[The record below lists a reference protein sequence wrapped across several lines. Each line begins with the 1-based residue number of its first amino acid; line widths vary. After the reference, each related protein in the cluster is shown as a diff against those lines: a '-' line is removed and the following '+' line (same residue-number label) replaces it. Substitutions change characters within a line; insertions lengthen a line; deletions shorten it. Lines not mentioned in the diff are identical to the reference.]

1 MNQLDIKKIIFS
13 KSPYFLKNSP
23 DVFKNLILAIISK
36 ILYIKEINNF
46 LAEHYNKTG
55 LDFIDELFEMLDFSY
70 LVSAK
75 DREKIPSEGKLIIVS
90 NHPLGGLDG
99 LILLKLISEVRRDL
113 KIIVNDVLL
122 NISNLEEFFL
132 PLDILNSKFQKENIA
147 AISKAIRDENAVI
160 IFPAGEVARMSIN
173 GIRDGDWNKGAVYFA
188 EKLNAPVLPVF
199 LEAKNS
205 FLFYLVSFLSLKFST
220 FLLPRELFNKR
231 GKSIRIKIGNHI
243 LPQAF
248 STKYQ
253 RSSHLIKSLR
263 KHVYL
268 IGKNKKGV
276 FATEKNVIHPL
287 SRKQIKSQL
296 MKSTN
301 LGTTS
306 DGKKILLASYKN
318 SPDVMKEIA
327 RLREITFRKVG
338 EGTGGKFDIDEFDK
352 HYQHLVLWDDKELE
366 IVGSYRI
373 GRGNYLLNQSGIMGF
388 YTSTLFNY
396 NDEIKELLPYS
407 VELGRSFVQSKYWN
421 TTALDYLWQGLGAY
435 INSNS
440 GIRYL
445 FGGVSLSNSYSEE
458 AKNLIVYFYR
468 KWFSSPVIYSI
479 AKSKFEISRKA
490 DQELKLI
497 FNSDDY
503 VSELR
508 ILKNR
513 LKLLGYSI
521 PTLYKQYSDLCEPG
535 GVVFLD
541 FGVDKDFQ
549 NCIDA
554 LILVD
559 ISMIKKSKK
568 ERYLGSDKLVKVENE
583 VLIPA

>member
-1 MNQLDIKKIIFS
+1 
-13 KSPYFLKNSP
+13 
-23 DVFKNLILAIISK
+23 
-36 ILYIKEINNF
+36 
-46 LAEHYNKTG
+46 
-55 LDFIDELFEMLDFSY
+55 
-70 LVSAK
+70 
-75 DREKIPSEGKLIIVS
+75 
-90 NHPLGGLDG
+90 
-99 LILLKLISEVRRDL
+99 
-113 KIIVNDVLL
+113 
-122 NISNLEEFFL
+122 
-132 PLDILNSKFQKENIA
+132 
-147 AISKAIRDENAVI
+147 
-160 IFPAGEVARMSIN
+160 
-173 GIRDGDWNKGAVYFA
+173 
-188 EKLNAPVLPVF
+188 
-199 LEAKNS
+199 
-205 FLFYLVSFLSLKFST
+205 
-220 FLLPRELFNKR
+220 
-231 GKSIRIKIGNHI
+231 
-243 LPQAF
+243 
-248 STKYQ
+248 
-253 RSSHLIKSLR
+253 
-263 KHVYL
+263 
-268 IGKNKKGV
+268 
-276 FATEKNVIHPL
+276 
-287 SRKQIKSQL
+287 

-306 DGKKILLASYKN
+306 DGKKIFLASYNN

-327 RLREITFRKVG
+327 RLRELTFRKVG
-338 EGTGGKFDIDEFDK
+338 EGTGGKLDLDDFDK
-352 HYQHLVLWDDKELE
+352 HYEHLVLWDDKELE
-366 IVGSYRI
+366 IVGSYRL
-373 GRGNYLLNQSGIMGF
+373 GRGDFILDRSGIMGF
-388 YTSTLFNY
+388 YTATLFNY

-468 KWFSSPVIYSI
+468 KWFSSPVIYSN

-559 ISMIKKSKK
+559 ISMIKQSKK
-568 ERYLGSDKLVKVENE
+568 ERYLGSEKLIKVENE

>member
-1 MNQLDIKKIIFS
+1 MNQIDIKNIIYS
-13 KSPYFLKNSP
+13 KNTDFLKRSP
-23 DVFKNLILAIISK
+23 LLVKNFVFLVISK
-36 ILYIKEINNF
+36 TLYINEINDF
-46 LAEHYNKTG
+46 LAKHHHKKG
-55 LDFIDELFEMLDFSY
+55 LDFIDELFEVLDFSY

-75 DREKIPSEGKLIIVS
+75 DREKIPSEGKLVVVS

-99 LILLKLISEVRRDL
+99 LILIKLISEVRRDV
-113 KIIVNDVLL
+113 KVIVNDVLL
-122 NISNLEEFFL
+122 NITNLSEFFL
-132 PLDILNSKFQKENIA
+132 PLDILNSNFQKENIA
-147 AISKAIRDENAVI
+147 AISKAIREEQAII
-160 IFPAGEVARMSIN
+160 IFPAGEVARMSPK
-173 GIRDGDWNKGAVYFA
+173 GIEDAKWNKGAVYFA
-188 EKLNAPVLPVF
+188 EKFNAPVLPVY

-205 FLFYLVSFLSLKFST
+205 FLFYLISFLNKKFST
-220 FLLPRELFNKR
+220 FLLSRELFNKR

-248 STKYQ
+248 SSKYQ
-253 RSSHLIKSLR
+253 RSSHLIRSLR

-287 SRKQIKSQL
+287 SRKSIKSQL
-296 MKSTN
+296 MKSNN

-306 DGKKILLASYKN
+306 DGKKIFLASYNK

-338 EGTGGKFDIDEFDK
+338 EGTGGKLDLDEFDK
-352 HYQHLVLWDDKELE
+352 LYEHLVLWDDKDLE
-366 IVGSYRI
+366 IVGSYRV
-373 GRGNYLLNQSGIMGF
+373 GKGNNILERSGIKGF
-388 YTSTLFNY
+388 YTSTLFNHS
-396 NDEIKELLPYS
+396 DEIKELLPHS

-435 INSNS
+435 IKSNS
-440 GIRYL
+440 EIRYL

-468 KWFSSPVIYSI
+468 KWFSSPVIYSS
-479 AKSKFEISRKA
+479 AKAKFEITLKA
-490 DQELKLI
+490 ERELKLI

-503 VSELR
+503 ISELR

-513 LKLLGYSI
+513 LKLLGFSI

-568 ERYLGSDKLVKVENE
+568 ERYLGSDKIIKEE
-583 VLIPA
+583 SESLIPV